1 MRYYN
6 LILNTNTDITT
17 IMVIPYSHFE
27 LDTLQIEDFITA
39 ALPSLL
45 DGLSMPIF
53 LLLLGEIDL
62 REAIGLLMGIRI
74 LRDGGNS

>member
-39 ALPSLL
+39 ALASLL

-62 REAIGLLMGIRI
+62 REAIGLLMGISI